1 MKNIKKCFKSYL
13 EGKKYLDSDIY
24 KAYDY
29 FQTCIYII
37 NNIKDNIIE
46 HNLNDIINKT
56 EIECDKYLKLLLD
69 KNCIPN
75 YININL
81 FNIIET
87 GNIHELNN
95 YNYGQI
101 NFRIYDY
108 NGLTPLHY
116 AIIYGDSNFI
126 MKSFELGAKI
136 DETTL
141 SGYTLIEYACLEKDP
156 NMIIFLL
163 NYGANMKK
171 HIEFR
176 KSKNYIN
183 RSNEIDIALLK
194 SYILDHT
201 VPHNYTINYLE
212 WIYSFI
218 NINIILEI
226 ERNNN
231 TKNILFNELIIKL
244 DYLLNNL
251 NIESRQTYI
260 NIIKEELNYTL
271 LQKIYCPK
279 NKIEIIL
286 YNLVPFIDYSFNL
299 NLFWLI
305 NLEIKYLYLKNK
317 ILLSNNTIKTNIH
330 ETLKNELI
338 EKYIKTQIFSINF
351 LNSFFNLKINI

>member
-1 MKNIKKCFKSYL
+1 ML
-13 EGKKYLDSDIY
+13 AD
-24 KAYDY
+24 
-29 FQTCIYII
+29 
-37 NNIKDNIIE
+37 
-46 HNLNDIINKT
+46 
-56 EIECDKYLKLLLD
+56 
-69 KNCIPN
+69 
-75 YININL
+75 
-81 FNIIET
+81 
-87 GNIHELNN
+87 
-95 YNYGQI
+95 
-101 NFRIYDY
+101 
-108 NGLTPLHY
+108 
-116 AIIYGDSNFI
+116 
-126 MKSFELGAKI
+126 
-136 DETTL
+136 
-141 SGYTLIEYACLEKDP
+141 
-156 NMIIFLL
+156 
-163 NYGANMKK
+163 
-171 HIEFR
+171 
-176 KSKNYIN
+176 
-183 RSNEIDIALLK
+183 
-194 SYILDHT
+194 
-201 VPHNYTINYLE
+201 YTINYLE

-226 ERNNN
+226 EHNNN

-317 ILLSNNTIKTNIH
+317 MLLSNNTIKTNIH
-330 ETLKNELI
+330 ETLKTELI

>member
-13 EGKKYLDSDIY
+13 EGKKYLDSDIN
-24 KAYDY
+24 KAYNY
-29 FQTCIYII
+29 FQDCIYII
-37 NNIKDNIIE
+37 NNIKDKVVEN
-46 HNLNDIINKT
+46 NLNDIINKT
-56 EIECDKYLKLLLD
+56 EIECDKYLKILLD
-69 KNCIPN
+69 KNNISN
-75 YININL
+75 VINIDL

-87 GNIHELNN
+87 GNINELNN
-95 YNYGQI
+95 YKYGQI
-101 NFRIYDY
+101 NFRIYDH
-108 NGLTPLHY
+108 NGLSPLHY

-126 MKSFELGAKI
+126 MKAFELGAKI

-183 RSNEIDIALLK
+183 RSSEIDIILLK
-194 SYILDHT
+194 LYILEHEI
-201 VPHNYTINYLE
+201 PNNYSINYLE

-218 NINIILEI
+218 NIDTILEI
-226 ERNNN
+226 ERSNDI
-231 TKNILFNELIIKL
+231 KQILFNELIIKL
-244 DYLLNNL
+244 DYILNNFK
-251 NIESRQTYI
+251 IECRQTYI

-286 YNLVPFIDYSFNL
+286 YNLIPFIDYIFNL

-317 ILLSNNTIKTNIH
+317 ILLSNNTIKSNIQ

-351 LNSFFNLKINI
+351 LNSFFNLKI